1 MSNSCRKFVKYI
13 IWSLKW
19 NQYLNTPFVTCN
31 FYVLTTQAFGV
42 RAGPLRLAEEPV
54 EVEEPKEAPPA
65 AKVEEKAPDM
75 DAAADAGGKLVAIK
89 EETVEFTAGI
99 LGGVAGLAIGG
110 PVLGA
115 IGAAAA
121 NYAVKSDSEVSEVL
135 QAVSKSSIEVY
146 NYLIKLD
153 TKYEVLSGAQK
164 SLEEALAKAKA
175 NGGDD
180 NTISKIEDALKK
192 TTDKIN
198 EINEEYDLVGAG
210 VTAFGVIG
218 DLVEKAVLKASE
230 LNDEYKLTAKAQES
244 IQKAVDSAK
253 KSASS

>member
-1 MSNSCRKFVKYI
+1 MVKFSKVI
-13 IWSLKW
+13 LSMFLVAGSASAF
-19 NQYLNTPFVTCN
+19 TPVAPM
-31 FYVLTTQAFGV
+31 AFGV

-54 EVEEPKEAPPA
+54 EAEEVKEAPAP
-65 AKVEEKAPDM
+65 KVEEKIADM

-99 LGGVAGLAIGG
+99 LGGVAGFAVGG
-110 PVLGA
+110 PILGA

-121 NYAVKSDSEVSEVL
+121 NYAVKTDSDVSEVL
-135 QAVSKSSIEVY
+135 TAVSKSSIEVY

-164 SLEEALAKAKA
+164 SLQEALAKAKA

-180 NTISKIEDALKK
+180 NTISKIEDALAK
-192 TTDKIN
+192 TTAKIN

-210 VTAFGVIG
+210 MTAFGVIG

-230 LNDEYKLTAKAQES
+230 LNDEYKLTAKAKES
-244 IQKAVDSAK
+244 ITKAVDAAK
-253 KSASS
+253 KSSSA